1 MIPKRRPWSS
11 FLAGWLML
19 ALGGTDA
26 WAKIQFDV
34 FPGYDNSARAGAWYP
49 VAIEVLNDGPSFNAV
64 VEING
69 GQGTVRVPVELPTN
83 TRKRFS
89 VPLFNVSRNFLS
101 VDCRLLD
108 ERGKVRDEQTGKRV
122 NVQGWE
128 IPLMGALPGSFS
140 GAPLFPE
147 IQQAQAGWQPRV
159 ARLQPELFPDN
170 PIALEG
176 LNSLY
181 LNSAR
186 ALELKEPQV
195 RALEAWVYAGGQLI
209 VAVDQPADVN
219 ATPWLRSLMPADIGA
234 LSEERIG
241 TALEDWIRQGAW
253 NPQFSYK
260 ASDPAMAGVR
270 TPGPGRRNPDS
281 LDSYSTLAPD
291 SGFGSAAV
299 PVLALQVRDG
309 RAAGSVNGKPLFVE
323 APRGRGQVVLLSFN
337 PEREP
342 VRSWTLRPWFFARLA
357 DVPSVLFKPGDR
369 NIVGG
374 RGLDGVFATLVETRQ
389 VQKLPVGFL
398 LLLLVAYLVVIG
410 PFDQWWLRKINR
422 PMLTWI
428 TFPLYVVSF
437 SLLIYFIGY
446 KLRAGQTEWNE
457 LQVVDVLPQGDGTQ
471 AALRGWT
478 FGSLYSPANE
488 TYTLGSALQ
497 DSAIRGEFRGLWGA
511 VGEPVRMTV
520 TEQSQ
525 GFGAEVFVPVWT
537 SAMTVSDWEETT
549 AAPLLARSLPN
560 GSVEVQNALG
570 RRMGP
575 VWVVSDHRL
584 VTLPELPSAAVREI
598 DVSPGAGTPLSD
610 LTAGWEGRFQ
620 VALGQREQTF
630 GGGEKNPIDQW
641 SEASVAASFPSYIQ
655 SPNGSYLWP
664 SGFDLAPVL
673 RRGDRIVLAWLPDT
687 TLTAPLNQFETIR
700 NRKGTLLRLV
710 VSSVPRP

>member
-1 MIPKRRPWSS
+1 MIPKRRSWFT
-11 FLAGWLML
+11 FLAGCL
-19 ALGGTDA
+19 ALGVSGTA
-26 WAKIQFDV
+26 WSKIQFDV
-34 FPGYDNSARAGAWYP
+34 FPGYDNSARAGTWYP

-69 GQGTVRVPVELPTN
+69 GQGAVRVPVELPSN

-108 ERGKVRDEQTGKRV
+108 ERGKVRDEQSGKRV

-140 GAPLFPE
+140 GAPGFPE
-147 IQQAQAGWQPRV
+147 IQQPQSGWQPRV
-159 ARLQPELFPDN
+159 ARFQPELFPDN

-181 LNSAR
+181 LNTAR

-195 RALEAWVYAGGQLI
+195 RALEAWVHAGGQLI
-209 VAVDQPADVN
+209 VAVDQAADVN

-234 LSEERIG
+234 LGEERIG
-241 TALEDWIRQGAW
+241 PALEDWIRRGSW
-253 NPQFSYK
+253 NPQFAFK
-260 ASDPAMAGVR
+260 ASDPTMAGVR
-270 TPGPGRRNPDS
+270 TPGPNRRTPDGQ
-281 LDSYSTLAPD
+281 DSYSTLAAD
-291 SGFGSAAV
+291 SGFTQATV
-299 PVLALQVRDG
+299 PIIALRVRDG
-309 RAAGSVNGKPLFVE
+309 RAAVSASGKPLFVE

-342 VRSWTLRPWFFARLA
+342 FKSWTLRPWFFARLA
-357 DVPSVLFKPGDR
+357 DVPALLLKAGDR
-369 NIVGG
+369 NIIGG

-428 TFPLYVVSF
+428 TFPLYVVLFSF
-437 SLLIYFIGY
+437 LIYFIGY

-457 LQVVDVLPQGDGTQ
+457 LQVVDVLPQGDGSQ

-488 TYTLGSALQ
+488 TYTLGSSLQ
-497 DSAIRGEFRGLWGA
+497 DSTIRGEFRGLWGA
-511 VGEPVRMTV
+511 AGEPVRMTV
-520 TEQSQ
+520 TERPH

-537 SAMTVSDWEETT
+537 SAMTVADWEDSG
-549 AAPLLARSLPN
+549 AAPLQARTLPN
-560 GSVEVQNALG
+560 GAVEIRNSTG
-570 RRMGP
+570 RRLGP
-575 VWVVSDHRL
+575 VWVVGDNRVIPL
-584 VTLPELPSAAVREI
+584 AELPASSVQAVDFRP
-598 DVSPGAGTPLSD
+598 SAGTPLTD

-620 VALGQREQTF
+620 IALGQREQTF
-630 GGGEKNPIDQW
+630 GGGEKKPIDEW
-641 SEASVAASFPSYIQ
+641 PEASAAASFPSYIQ
-655 SPNGSYLWP
+655 SPNGSYVWP
-664 SGFDLAPVL
+664 AGFDLAPIL
-673 RRGDRIVLAWLPDT
+673 RRGDRVVLAWMPDT
-687 TLTAPLNQFETIR
+687 TLTAPLNQFETLR
-700 NRKGTLLRLV
+700 TRKGTLLRLV
-710 VSSVPRP
+710 VSAVPQP